1 MLAIAQQATSNEQ
14 AAIVLS
20 KVVARAAERLA
31 VSKSILAIVLGVS
44 VPTITRLFG
53 GTYLLDPKRKE
64 WDFALLYVHVFGSLD
79 SIVGNKYTAR
89 KRPSSDNLGLNAK
102 PIELIRSAEGR
113 VRVFQYLDASRDL
126 I

>member
-31 VSKSILAIVLGVS
+31 VSKSILAIVLGVI

-53 GTYLLDPKRKE
+53 GTYLLAQSVKSGISLYFMCTFSVRWTPLWGINTPLAKGPAATT
-64 WDFALLYVHVFGSLD
+64 WAL
-79 SIVGNKYTAR
+79 T
-89 KRPSSDNLGLNAK
+89 PSPSN
-102 PIELIRSAEGR
+102 
-113 VRVFQYLDASRDL
+113 
-126 I
+126 